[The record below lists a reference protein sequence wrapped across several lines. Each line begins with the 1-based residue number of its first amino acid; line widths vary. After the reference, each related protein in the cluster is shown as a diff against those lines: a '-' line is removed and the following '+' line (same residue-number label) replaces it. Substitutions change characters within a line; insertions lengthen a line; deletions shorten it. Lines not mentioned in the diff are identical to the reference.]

1 MGRNIEQQ
9 YTQFESNFLC
19 SVFFLYVP
27 ILKNK
32 YGRAL
37 LSLKIENTNISV
49 HCLQS
54 RVKVM
59 GNKGEDTGK
68 MGVKSMEK
76 KNIFSQKNVTF
87 KQNDR

>member
-19 SVFFLYVP
+19 SDFFLYVP

-59 GNKGEDTGK
+59 GNKGEDTSK
-68 MGVKSMEK
+68 MGVTSKE
-76 KNIFSQKNVTF
+76 KNIFSQKCNF
-87 KQNDR
+87 FQIKG

>member
-1 MGRNIEQQ
+1 MVELYCLRHIKNANI
-9 YTQFESNFLC
+9 L
-19 SVFFLYVP
+19 
-27 ILKNK
+27 
-32 YGRAL
+32 
-37 LSLKIENTNISV
+37 V

>member
-1 MGRNIEQQ
+1 MVE
-9 YTQFESNFLC
+9 
-19 SVFFLYVP
+19 LYS
-27 ILKNK
+27 
-32 YGRAL
+32 L
-37 LSLKIENTNISV
+37 LNIENTNISV

-76 KNIFSQKNVTF
+76 KTF
-87 KQNDR
+87 FLKKT